1 MLRFE
6 KNWSVNTVNIHV
18 QKVIKQILVLIPICI
33 PEIVSVN

>member
-18 QKVIKQILVLIPICI
+18 QKVIQQILVLLPICV